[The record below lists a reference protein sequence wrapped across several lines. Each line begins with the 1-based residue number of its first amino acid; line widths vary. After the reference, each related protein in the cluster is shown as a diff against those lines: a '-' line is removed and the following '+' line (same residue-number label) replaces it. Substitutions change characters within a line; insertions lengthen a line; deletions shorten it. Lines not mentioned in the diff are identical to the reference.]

1 MADRTSPDATGQEA
15 PYVYPNAVLGLIH
28 KYRDGILPDPIT
40 LSALKPFGISSN
52 NAPRLLKA
60 LGFLGLIDDAGRLT
74 GSFERLRQ
82 ASAEEYPAAL
92 ADILR
97 VAYRP
102 VFDTVA
108 PARDDPAALDRAF
121 QRYTPED
128 RRERMVRLRS

>member
-1 MADRTSPDATGQEA
+1 MSLDTTEQEA
-15 PYVYPNAVLGLIH
+15 PYAYPKAVLGLI
-28 KYRDGILPDPIT
+28 YRYREGALPDPIT
-40 LSALKPFGISSN
+40 PSALRPFGIPPN

-60 LGFLGLIDDAGRLT
+60 LDFLGLIDDAGRPT
-74 GSFERLRQ
+74 GSFERVRQ

-92 ADILR
+92 ADVLR
-97 VAYRP
+97 AAYRP
-102 VFDTVA
+102 VFDTVD